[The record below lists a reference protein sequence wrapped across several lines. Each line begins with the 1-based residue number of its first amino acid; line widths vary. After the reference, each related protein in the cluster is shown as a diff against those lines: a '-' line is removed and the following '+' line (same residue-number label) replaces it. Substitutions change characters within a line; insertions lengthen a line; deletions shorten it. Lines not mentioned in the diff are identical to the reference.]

1 MISADSVRRPLFL
14 FQQTSLLQ
22 LVTRCVSHF
31 VFISADVQLPGPFA
45 QGKSLG
51 RLPSSILHDSSLAKP
66 QLLFSDTVDNI
77 SPAPWKPTLDT
88 KEHAMVPL
96 GFDVPLEYELT
107 PEERAEPDK
116 AEARKKREMRLATHP
131 YYYETRHLPYPTSMF
146 TITEPRE
153 PASFEETPFTFVDTP
168 EALEK
173 MVGKLQQAKEIAV
186 DLEHHS
192 LRTYYGITCLI
203 QISDRNEDWIVDTL
217 ALRTE
222 LREKK
227 LGGVMTDP
235 SIVKVLHGSDSDIH
249 WLQRD
254 FDIYIVNLFDT
265 FHATKVL
272 GFAQHSLAY
281 LLSHYCQ
288 FEADKRYQM
297 ADWRARPLP
306 EEMMD
311 YARSDTHFLLYIYD
325 RLRNALL
332 EESSRPPSP
341 VDGADVEMVTQRRNP
356 QEAMRSVLER
366 SGDTALRMY
375 EREMYDSEKG
385 RGSGG
390 WANAARKSLYQG
402 AIDEEVGAVFKAVH
416 AWRDQLART
425 EDEAPT

>member
-1 MISADSVRRPLFL
+1 
-14 FQQTSLLQ
+14 
-22 LVTRCVSHF
+22 
-31 VFISADVQLPGPFA
+31 
-45 QGKSLG
+45 
-51 RLPSSILHDSSLAKP
+51 
-66 QLLFSDTVDNI
+66 
-77 SPAPWKPTLDT
+77 
-88 KEHAMVPL
+88 MVPL
-96 GFDVPLEYELT
+96 DFDVPLEYELT
-107 PEERAEPDK
+107 AEEAGEPEMAES
-116 AEARKKREMRLATHP
+116 RKVREMKLAQHP

-153 PASFEETPFTFVDTP
+153 PASFEDTPYTWVDTP
-168 EALEK
+168 EALEA
-173 MVGKLQQAKEIAV
+173 MVAKLQQAREIAV

-192 LRTYYGITCLI
+192 MRTYYGITCLM
-203 QISDRNEDWIVDTL
+203 QISDRNEDWVVDTL
-217 ALRTE
+217 ALRGE

-235 SIVKVLHGSDSDIH
+235 AIIKVFHGADSDIL

-272 GFAQHSLAY
+272 DFTQHSLAY

-306 EEMMD
+306 EAMAH
-311 YARSDTHFLLYIYD
+311 YARSDTHFLLYVYD

-341 VDGADVEMVTQRRNP
+341 VEGATEVDMTKQRRNP
-356 QEAMRSVLER
+356 QEAMRQVLER
-366 SGDTALRMY
+366 SGDTALRLY
-375 EREMYDSEKG
+375 EREVYDMANG

-390 WANAARKSLYQG
+390 WATSARKLLAQG
-402 AIDEEVGAVFKAVH
+402 VINEETGAVFKALH
-416 AWRDQLART
+416 AWRDSVART
-425 EDEAPT
+425 EDEAPQ

>member
-1 MISADSVRRPLFL
+1 MVRI
-14 FQQTSLLQ
+14 LQ
-22 LVTRCVSHF
+22 FSQDR
-31 VFISADVQLPGPFA
+31 ANDQLPGPYS
-45 QGKSLG
+45 QGKPLA
-51 RLPSSILHDSSLAKP
+51 RLAPSILHDKSLAKP
-66 QLLFSDTVDNI
+66 QLLFRDTVDNT
-77 SPAPWKPTLDT
+77 SSTPWKPTLET

-96 GFDVPLEYELT
+96 DFDVPLEYELT
-107 PEERAEPDK
+107 SDERAEPDK
-116 AEARKKREMRLATHP
+116 AAARKLREMKLAQHP

-153 PASFEETPFTFVDTP
+153 PASFEDTPFTWVDTP
-168 EALEK
+168 EALET
-173 MVGKLQQAKEIAV
+173 MVGKLQNASEIAV

-203 QISDRNEDWIVDTL
+203 QISDRNEDWIVDSL
-217 ALRTE
+217 ALRGQ
-222 LREKK
+222 LREGK

-272 GFAQHSLAY
+272 NFTQHSLAY

-297 ADWRARPLP
+297 ADWRARPLS
-306 EEMMD
+306 EEMMM

-341 VDGADVEMVTQRRNP
+341 IEGVDVDMTAQRRNP
-356 QEAMRSVLER
+356 QEAMRQVLER
-366 SGDTALRMY
+366 SGETALRVY
-375 EREMYDSEKG
+375 ERDIYDFETGK
-385 RGSGG
+385 GSGWG
-390 WANAARKSLYQG
+390 SAARKHLFQG
-402 AIDEEVGAVFKAVH
+402 TINEEVGAVFKAVH
-416 AWRDQLART
+416 QWRDQVARQ
-425 EDEAPT
+425 EDESPA